1 MQYIILSNFQVIIK
15 KIFNQ
20 MIDFNG
26 PKNYCLLIF
35 RYYLINQSIPMPK
48 FILSNFEVITKTIFN
63 HENPP

>member
-20 MIDFNG
+20 MIDYNG
-26 PKNYCLLIF
+26 PKNYCLSIF
-35 RYYLINQSIPMPK
+35 RYYLINQSIPMPE
-48 FILSNFEVITKTIFN
+48 FILSNFEVNSKIICN